1 MAVYLDCAATTPL
14 DPRVREVVLRFLDE
28 DFGNAGSRTHEYGQ
42 RARRAVEQAR
52 QQVASVV
59 GASRGDVIFTSGATE
74 ANNLA
79 ILGVAGSTPHP
90 SPLPAS
96 GARGPGHIVTTAIEH
111 HAVLEPVRE
120 LERRGFEVTI
130 VQPDAGGR
138 VDAAAMRAAIRPD
151 TLLVSMMH
159 VNNETGVIQPVA
171 ELASLVERDGLACA
185 LHVDAAQ
192 GFGKDLAP
200 LRHPRLDFISISGH
214 KIGAPKGVGALVARR
229 RGRTEAANTPSTT
242 QGASANERG
251 DRPALAPLTFG
262 GGQERGLRP
271 GTLAVPL
278 VAGLGLAAELAAA
291 ECDSRQA
298 RCRAFREQLIA
309 GLAPLKPVVN
319 GDPAMTVSNILNLT
333 IPGIESDAAI
343 EAWAELVAISNG
355 AACTSQS
362 YTCSHVLSAMGIGA
376 RRAEGALRFS
386 WSHDS
391 TMPDVAAMVDAIE
404 MMRAAGNRGA
414 AATPRVQVA

>member
-28 DFGNAGSRTHEYGQ
+28 DFGNAGSRTHDYGQ

-52 QQVASVV
+52 QQVAAVAD
-59 GASRGDVIFTSGATE
+59 ASRGDVIFTSGATE
-74 ANNLA
+74 SNNLA
-79 ILGVAGSTPHP
+79 ILGVAAPG
-90 SPLPAS
+90 PAD
-96 GARGPGHIVTTAIEH
+96 GRRHVVTTAIEH

-130 VQPDAGGR
+130 VQPEAGGF
-138 VDAAAMRAAIRPD
+138 VDAQAMRAAIRPD

-171 ELASLVERDGLACA
+171 ELASLVERDGLSCA

-200 LRHPRLDFISISGH
+200 LRHQRIDFISISGH
-214 KIGAPKGVGALVARR
+214 KIGAPKGVGSLVARR
-229 RGRTEAANTPSTT
+229 RNRA
-242 QGASANERG
+242 
-251 DRPALAPLTFG
+251 DRPAIAPLAFG
-262 GGQERGLRP
+262 GGQELGLRP

-278 VAGLGLAAELAAA
+278 IAGLGLAAELAAA
-291 ECDSRQA
+291 ECDSRHA
-298 RCRAFREQLIA
+298 RCRAFRERMVA
-309 GLAPLKPVVN
+309 GLAPLEPVVN
-319 GDPAMTVSNILNLT
+319 GDQARTLPNILNLT

-362 YTCSHVLSAMGIGA
+362 YTCSHVLSAMGLGS
-376 RRAEGALRFS
+376 RRVEGALRFS

-391 TMPDVAAMVDAIE
+391 TLPDLAAMVDAIKV
-404 MMRAAGNRGA
+404 M
-414 AATPRVQVA
+414 RVQVA